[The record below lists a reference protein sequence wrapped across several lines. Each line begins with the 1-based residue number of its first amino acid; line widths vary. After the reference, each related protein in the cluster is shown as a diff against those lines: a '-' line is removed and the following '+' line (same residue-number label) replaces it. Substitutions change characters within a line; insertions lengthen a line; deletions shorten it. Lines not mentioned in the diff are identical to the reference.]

1 MSAESTTSE
10 RIRRLLADPHTY
22 GDGTSRVDVVET
34 HISQVFLTER
44 FVYKLKKPV
53 RFEFV
58 DFSTAE
64 HRAEA
69 CREEVRLNRRLAPLV
84 YLGVRPIVESADGR
98 LMLASDDARPTGTV
112 VDRVVVMRRLP
123 ADRMLDALWT
133 SGRLTAADADR
144 LIEYLAEY
152 YARAEPLD
160 GDPHRL
166 REACRTHVRAN
177 LDDLLR
183 TDAAEERRV
192 RRIHTPQL
200 LALLARPEWFD
211 RRAAAGRVID
221 GHGDLRPEHVCLID
235 PPAVFDCVEFNADL
249 RRVDALDELCFLAME
264 CDRLGARDLGRRC
277 IDAYRRRAAD
287 DAPAG
292 LETFY
297 KTYRAS
303 VRAKVAALRAAQ
315 LSHEEAESQ
324 RRLCREYLA
333 LAEQYVHDAGA
344 RPTLFIVCGL
354 MGSGKST
361 LARDI
366 AERSGSVLLRTDV
379 VRNEIQGAARETAG
393 FGQGRYSAEARR
405 RVYEATLDRA
415 ADLLTDGVSVVVDG
429 TFTQAS
435 LRREASARAEAAG
448 ARVIEVRCV
457 CPRDVSLE
465 RIRRR
470 RAQTEPDA
478 SEARPELYDAQAA
491 EWETGPDTEDV
502 YEAETTR
509 EAEVHLRAVFER
521 RGSPFARD

>member
-1 MSAESTTSE
+1 MSTERTTSE

-22 GDGTSRVDVVET
+22 ADGTARVDVVET

-53 RFEFV
+53 RFEFL
-58 DFSTAE
+58 DFSTVE
-64 HRAEA
+64 RRAEA
-69 CREEVRLNRRLAPLV
+69 CREEVRLNRRLAPMV
-84 YLGVRPIVESADGR
+84 YLGVRPIIESADGR
-98 LMLASDDARPTGTV
+98 LALGSDDARQPGTV
-112 VDRVVVMRRLP
+112 VDRVVVMLRLP
-123 ADRMLDALWT
+123 AERMLDALWT

-144 LIEYLAEY
+144 LVEFLAEY

-160 GDPHRL
+160 ADPHRL
-166 REACRTHVRAN
+166 REACRAHVRAN

-183 TDAAEERRV
+183 TDAAEERRI

-200 LALLARPEWFD
+200 QALLALPEWFD
-211 RRAAAGRVID
+211 RRAASGRIID

-235 PPAVFDCVEFNADL
+235 PPAVFDCVEFSAEL

-264 CDRLGARDLGRRC
+264 CDRLGADDLGRRC

-287 DAPAG
+287 DAAAG

-315 LSHEEAESQ
+315 LSNEEAESQ
-324 RRLCREYLA
+324 RRLCREYLTS
-333 LAEQYVHDAGA
+333 AERYLHDAGA
-344 RPTLFIVCGL
+344 RPTLFVVCGL

-379 VRNEIQGAARETAG
+379 VRNEIQGATSATTD
-393 FGQGRYSAEARR
+393 FGQGRYSPEARR
-405 RVYEATLDRA
+405 RVYDATLDRA
-415 ADLLTDGVSVVVDG
+415 AGLLTDGVSVVVDG

-435 LRREASARAEAAG
+435 LRREARARAEAAG
-448 ARVIEVRCV
+448 ARVLEVRCV
-457 CPRDVSLE
+457 CPREVSLE

-491 EWETGPDTEDV
+491 EWEEGPETDDA
-502 YEAETTR
+502 YEADTTR
-509 EAEVHLRAVFER
+509 DAEVHRRAVLER
-521 RGSPFARD
+521 WGSPFARD